1 MVERET
7 ERADR
12 ILDAAAELLARWG
25 YRKVTVDEVARRADV
40 GKGTVYLHW
49 RSRDDL
55 LFAVLLREGAAV
67 FDELVQGMR
76 ADPTEVALH
85 RYVRTI
91 FLQAMRRPLL
101 AAIYTRDAEVL
112 GRLVATDGSRGV
124 VHSKITLSTEYLA
137 LLAEHGLLRADLPV
151 EQIGYGLGAAVLGHV
166 SIDPML
172 PPELALPVE
181 SKADLLAGTIRSSFE
196 PAGKPAEHA
205 FVEMA
210 PKIIGIIEQ
219 LRDTY
224 RDHVY
229 RATTDGKK

>member
-1 MVERET
+1 MAGRDT

-12 ILDAAAELLARWG
+12 ILDAAADLLARWG

-55 LFAVLLREGAAV
+55 LFAVLLREGAAT
-67 FDELVQGMR
+67 FDELARGIR
-76 ADPTEVALH
+76 ADPGEVALH
-85 RYVRTI
+85 RYMRAI

-101 AAIYTRDAEVL
+101 TAIYTRDAEVL
-112 GRLVATDGSRGV
+112 GRLIATDGSRGV
-124 VHSKITLSTEYLA
+124 TNSKLTLSTEYLA

-151 EQIGYGLGAAVLGHV
+151 ERIAYGIGAAVLGHL

-172 PPELALPVE
+172 PPEMAMSDEV
-181 SKADLLAGTIRSSFE
+181 KADSLAEMVRRSFE
-196 PAGKPAEHA
+196 PPEALTERACAE
-205 FVEMA
+205 VA
-210 PKIIGIIEQ
+210 PKITGIVEQ

-224 RDHVY
+224 LEHIY
-229 RATTDGKK
+229 GSINGKK

>member
-1 MVERET
+1 MAERVT

-25 YRKVTVDEVARRADV
+25 YRKVTVDEVARRAGV

-55 LFAVLLREGAAV
+55 LFAALLREGAAT
-67 FDELVQGMR
+67 FDELVRGMR
-76 ADPTEVALH
+76 ADPAEVALH

-91 FLQAMRRPLL
+91 FLHAMRRPLL

-112 GRLVATDGSRGV
+112 GRLVATEGSREV
-124 VHSKITLSTEYLA
+124 VHSKIALSTEYLA

-151 EQIGYGLGAAVLGHV
+151 ERIAYGIGSAVLGHL
-166 SIDPML
+166 SIEPML

-181 SKADLLAGTIRSSFE
+181 TKADLLAEVIRSSFE
-196 PAGKPAEHA
+196 PPGNPTGHTFAE
-205 FVEMA
+205 VA
-210 PKIIGIIEQ
+210 PKIIGIVAQ

-224 RDHVY
+224 REHVY
-229 RATTDGKK
+229 RATTDGEA

>member
-1 MVERET
+1 MARRDT

-12 ILDAAAELLARWG
+12 ILDAAADLLTRWG

-49 RSRDDL
+49 RSRDAL
-55 LFAVLLREGAAV
+55 LFAVLLREGVAT
-67 FDELVQGMR
+67 FDELARGMR
-76 ADPTEVALH
+76 ADPGEVLLH
-85 RYVRTI
+85 RYVRAV

-112 GRLVATDGSRGV
+112 GRLIATDASRGV

-151 EQIGYGLGAAVLGHV
+151 ERIAYGIGTAVLGHL

-172 PPELALPVE
+172 PPELAMTDEV
-181 SKADLLAGTIRSSFE
+181 KADLLAEMVRRSFE
-196 PAGKPAEHA
+196 PAEAPNERAPGE
-205 FVEMA
+205 VA
-210 PKIIGIIEQ
+210 PKITGIVEQ

-224 RDHVY
+224 LEHIY
-229 RATTDGKK
+229 GSTNGEE